1 MTASLNATEQGMLLS
16 RCDVAPESASQA
28 DSQPACLTGVCLLV
42 RSSPE
47 ERSVVAPQN
56 NNLAAAFPLAPRSL
70 HQNLRWSKETT
81 RESYLVRGA
90 CGRAQGHAPLA
101 THGKSGIL
109 RQLHFFAR
117 GGGRGAAFYRAGRY
131 FAHAPRCR
139 WPYGAKEVTKRD
151 GAIKRL
157 AGGNRLRQRGRCPPL
172 PRCGKEETRRRRSRE
187 RGRSRGRTRTDDV

>member
-1 MTASLNATEQGMLLS
+1 MTASLNATKQG
-16 RCDVAPESASQA
+16 CDVGPESASQA
-28 DSQPACLTGVCLLV
+28 DSQPSCLTGVCLLV

-109 RQLHFFAR
+109 RQLHFLLA
-117 GGGRGAAFYRAGRY
+117 GAAEV
-131 FAHAPRCR
+131 PRFIEQGGTSHTHHVVDGHT
-139 WPYGAKEVTKRD
+139 YGAKEVTKRRRNK
-151 GAIKRL
+151 AFS
-157 AGGNRLRQRGRCPPL
+157 GRKPFTA
-172 PRCGKEETRRRRSRE
+172 TRAVSSTSSVWERRDAS
-187 RGRSRGRTRTDDV
+187 SPIA

>member
-1 MTASLNATEQGMLLS
+1 MTASLNATKQG
-16 RCDVAPESASQA
+16 CDVAPESASQA

-70 HQNLRWSKETT
+70 LQNLRWSKETT
-81 RESYLVRGA
+81 PESYLVRGA

-109 RQLHFFAR
+109 RQLHFLLA
-117 GGGRGAAFYRAGRY
+117 GAAEV
-131 FAHAPRCR
+131 PRFIEQGGTSHTHHVVDGHT
-139 WPYGAKEVTKRD
+139 YGAKEVTKRRRNK
-151 GAIKRL
+151 AFS
-157 AGGNRLRQRGRCPPL
+157 GRRPFTA
-172 PRCGKEETRRRRSRE
+172 TRAAVSSTSSVWERRDAS
-187 RGRSRGRTRTDDV
+187 SPIA